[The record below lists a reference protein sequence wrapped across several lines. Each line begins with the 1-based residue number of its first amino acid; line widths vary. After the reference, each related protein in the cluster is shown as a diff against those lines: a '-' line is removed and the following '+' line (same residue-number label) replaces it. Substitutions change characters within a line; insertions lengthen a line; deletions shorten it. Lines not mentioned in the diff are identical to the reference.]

1 LNINNN
7 KEVNLKLK
15 VLVAD
20 KFPDKYIQQMKDLDL
35 EVIYNPKLGEK
46 DLPEA
51 AKDVDIIVV
60 RSTVVN
66 EETINN
72 GTKLN
77 LIIRAGSGVNNIN
90 IAAANKKGIYVTN
103 CPGMNAVAVAEL
115 AIGLMISLDR
125 FIPDNVS
132 DFGKGTWNKDKY
144 SKGKGLKGKT
154 LGLIGVGNIG
164 KEVARRALAFEM
176 NVYGKDITRIEGVQ
190 IKDFSEMDQLLP
202 LCDIVTIHLPS
213 TQQTKGL
220 FNKQMFSYMK
230 NGSYLINT
238 SRQDIIVEDDLLEAI
253 KEKNIRYACDVFKGE
268 PESKS
273 GEVSSKLQNNPNI
286 YVTHHIGASTE
297 QAQDAVAQETV
308 NIINH
313 FVHSGVIDHWVNRA
327 KITDAHFQ
335 LVVKHY
341 DKPGVLASVLDVIRS
356 GHINIEEIENII
368 FEGGIA
374 ACCTMK
380 LQTAATA
387 EMLKKISENTNV
399 ISVSHV
405 EI

>member
-1 LNINNN
+1 MKI
-7 KEVNLKLK
+7 K

-20 KFPDKYIQQMKDLDL
+20 KFPDKYIQQMKDLEL
-35 EVIYNPKLGEK
+35 EVIYEPKLGEK

-51 AKDVDIIVV
+51 AKDADIIVV

-72 GTKLN
+72 SEKLN

-90 IAAANKKGIYVTN
+90 IAAANKKGIYVAN

-132 DFGKGTWNKDKY
+132 DFRNGKWNKDKY

-164 KEVARRALAFEM
+164 KEVAKRALAFEM

-202 LCDIVTIHLPS
+202 LCDVVTIHLPA
-213 TQQTKGL
+213 TPQTKGL
-220 FNKQMFSYMK
+220 FNKKMFGYMK
-230 NGSYLINT
+230 DGAYLVNT
-238 SRQDIIVEDDLLEAI
+238 SRQDIVVEEDLLEAI

-268 PESKS
+268 PESKT
-273 GEVSSKLQNNPNI
+273 GEVKSVLQDNPNI
-286 YVTHHIGASTE
+286 YVTHHIGASTA
-297 QAQDAVAQETV
+297 QAQDAVAEETI
-308 NIINH
+308 NIIKH
-313 FVHSGVIDHWVNRA
+313 FVHSGVIEHWVNRA
-327 KITDAHFQ
+327 KKTDAHYQ

-341 DKPGVLASVLDVIRS
+341 DKPGVLAAILDVIRQ
-356 GHINIEEIENII
+356 GNINIEEIENII

-380 LQTAATA
+380 LKAAVSA
-387 EMLKKISENTNV
+387 DMLKTMRENQNV

>member
-1 LNINNN
+1 M
-7 KEVNLKLK
+7 KLK

-46 DLPEA
+46 DLPKA
-51 AKDVDIIVV
+51 AQDVDIVVV

-72 GTKLN
+72 SKKLN

-115 AIGLMISLDR
+115 AIGLMISIDR
-125 FIPDNVS
+125 SIPDNVS
-132 DFGKGTWNKDKY
+132 DFNKGVWNKDKY

-164 KEVARRALAFEM
+164 KEVAKRALAFEM

-202 LCDIVTIHLPS
+202 LCDIVTIHLPA
-213 TQQTKGL
+213 TPQTKGL

-230 NGSYLINT
+230 NGAYLINT
-238 SRQDIIVEDDLLEAI
+238 SRQDVIVEDDLLEAI

-268 PESKS
+268 PEGKS

-297 QAQDAVAQETV
+297 QAQDAVAEETI
-308 NIINH
+308 NIIKK
-313 FVHSGVIDHWVNRA
+313 FVHSGVIEHWVNRA
-327 KITDAHFQ
+327 KITDAHYQ

-341 DKPGVLASVLDVIRS
+341 DKPGVLASVLDVIRG

-380 LQTAATA
+380 LKAAATA
-387 EMLKKISENTNV
+387 EMLKQISENVNV

>member
-1 LNINNN
+1 M
-7 KEVNLKLK
+7 KLK
-15 VLVAD
+15 VLIAD

-35 EVIYNPKLGEK
+35 EVIYEPKLGEK

-51 AKDVDIIVV
+51 AKDVDIVVV

-72 GTKLN
+72 SKKLN

-132 DFGKGTWNKDKY
+132 DFNKGVWNKDKY

-164 KEVARRALAFEM
+164 KEVAKRALAFEM

-190 IKDFSEMDQLLP
+190 IKDFGEMDQLLP
-202 LCDIVTIHLPS
+202 LCDIVTIHLPA
-213 TQQTKGL
+213 TPQTKGL

-230 NGSYLINT
+230 NGAYLINT
-238 SRQDIIVEDDLLEAI
+238 SRQDIIVEEDLLEAI

-268 PESKS
+268 PESKT

-297 QAQDAVAQETV
+297 QAQDAVAEETV
-308 NIINH
+308 NIIKK

-327 KITDAHFQ
+327 KKTDAHFQ
-335 LVVKHY
+335 LVVKHF
-341 DKPGVLASVLDVIRS
+341 DKPGVLASVLDVIRGGS
-356 GHINIEEIENII
+356 INIEEIENII
-368 FEGGIA
+368 FEGGVA
-374 ACCTMK
+374 ACCTLK
-380 LQTAATA
+380 LKNAASA
-387 EMLKKISENTNV
+387 DMLKKISENANV
-399 ISVSHV
+399 LSVSHV

>member
-1 LNINNN
+1 M
-7 KEVNLKLK
+7 KLK

-35 EVIYNPKLGEK
+35 EVIYEPKLGEK

-51 AKDVDIIVV
+51 TKDVDIVVV

-72 GTKLN
+72 SKKLN

-125 FIPDNVS
+125 FIPDNVA
-132 DFGKGTWNKDKY
+132 DFNKGIWNKDKY

-164 KEVARRALAFEM
+164 KEVAKRALAFEM

-202 LCDIVTIHLPS
+202 LCDIVTIHLPA
-213 TQQTKGL
+213 TPQTKGL

-230 NGSYLINT
+230 TGAYLINT
-238 SRQDIIVEDDLLEAI
+238 SRHDIIVEDDLLEAI

-268 PESKS
+268 PEAKS

-308 NIINH
+308 NIIKK

-327 KITDAHFQ
+327 KITDAHYQ

-356 GHINIEEIENII
+356 GNINIEEIENII

-387 EMLKKISENTNV
+387 EMLKTISENPNV
-399 ISVSHV
+399 LSVSHV

>member
-1 LNINNN
+1 M
-7 KEVNLKLK
+7 KLK

-35 EVIYNPKLGEK
+35 EVEYSPKLGEK

-51 AKDVDIIVV
+51 AKEADIIVV

-72 GTKLN
+72 GKKLN

-115 AIGLMISLDR
+115 AIGLMISIDR
-125 FIPDNVS
+125 FIPDNVN
-132 DFGKGTWNKDKY
+132 DFNKGSWNKDKY

-164 KEVARRALAFEM
+164 REVAKRALAFEM

-190 IKDFSEMDQLLP
+190 IKDFSEMDQLLT

-213 TQQTKGL
+213 TPQTKGL
-220 FNKQMFSYMK
+220 FNKKMFSYMK
-230 NGSYLINT
+230 DGAYLINT
-238 SRQDIIVEDDLLEAI
+238 SRQDIVVEDDLLEAI

-268 PESKS
+268 PEYKS

-297 QAQDAVAQETV
+297 QAQDAVAEETL
-308 NIINH
+308 NIIKH
-313 FVHSGVIDHWVNRA
+313 YVHSGVIDHWVNRA
-327 KITDAHFQ
+327 KITDAHYQ
-335 LVVKHY
+335 LVVKHF
-341 DKPGVLASVLDVIRS
+341 DKPGVLATVLDVIRS
-356 GHINIEEIENII
+356 GNINIEEIENII

-387 EMLKKISENTNV
+387 DMLKKISENENV